1 MVNSTV
7 TQWLNSGEYLTEIDC
22 VLTNIVRASELSNS
36 EAETASVF
44 EREIFFLLKQKLNLN
59 IDIQRETVIR
69 GIVHSF
75 NSDVSNGRVDS
86 IMNDLIIEYKHHS
99 ALISEVDILSAYQ
112 QVTDYLIA
120 LNNNNGEKRDA
131 ILTDGTKISYFSFV
145 GEEVRHT
152 ALKVLE
158 KSDIDTVIKAILNKS
173 TKKFEPGNIVK
184 DFAISPISD
193 SYSKKVAIVLLN
205 ELLHNVV
212 DKSQMLF
219 SEWKSL
225 MHLSIDDN
233 GKSLDIEKRRIDLSN
248 IFGFTIADPDVE
260 YKALFALQ
268 TTYAI
273 IVKLI
278 ACKVVD
284 RLNFNSDTSGYHDLV
299 NLTSAKMLKFFLN
312 LEDGYSYSSQGIR
325 NFLEGDFFSWYADKN
340 QWNDEIYN
348 SISSLIKVVD
358 AYSAFSLEVSY
369 NPIDIFKDLYM
380 SIIPQSV
387 RHSMGEYF
395 TPEWLADR
403 VISESLSLISNKRWN
418 AIDPCCGSGIFIIS
432 LIKKIVGTTS
442 IRDLSQENRN
452 TLVNDIVSRVK
463 GIDINPLSVLSAR
476 VSYFIAL
483 HQICNIEDVEI
494 PIYLGDSA
502 IIPTEKKIDDI
513 VCYYYS
519 INNIKCESFD
529 VTLPKRLVLLPSFGK
544 IMSALQ
550 SMVKTDNSDA
560 LYRIIVKELS
570 DEEKSSSKLLSLIR
584 ALSENL
590 TYLHK
595 NNWDGIWIRI
605 VTNFMLIARIN
616 NQDLIVG
623 NPPWVKW
630 EHLPAAYTRKIK
642 QFCDV
647 RNIFCNDGGLYG
659 GAQLNICALISNVTA
674 SNWLNKDGILA
685 FLMPDSLMSQ
695 NSYEEFRNFYLDY
708 NKQERLFLQRLDRW
722 KAPLRPFRVGRKAVS
737 QDFNTYYYGYTPV
750 DYKSGVPVC
759 EITRRRKISDDILNL
774 YSSFDD
780 VKSNLILATSSA
792 KQHSSKS
799 TAFTY
804 SSDEFDYSP
813 IIGTTA
819 YLYRTGVESTPFEVF
834 KMIGI
839 GASSNP
845 NHYRFRNKIL
855 KTSRYKVD
863 DIPKDGWNFSIGL
876 IYPMLEGP
884 NIVPFDYDCGNN
896 FHIIPYLE
904 DAPKETV
911 SLEYLIDNHPTLA
924 KYFADHKYLLDMQSE
939 KSKSMHLGD
948 VFFALSKIGPY
959 TFAPYI
965 VAARDNSKF
974 CSTVVRQSLTPWGEM
989 KQTICVKH
997 TIIISQDK
1005 NKNFITEDE
1014 AHYINGILNSSI
1026 VVAYI
1031 HSTFKTNGFSLN
1043 KSNLFIPK
1051 FQPGHPLFEAIVSLS
1066 KEATENPS
1074 LREYNKELLTTAYL
1088 NLCCELNQ
1096 LVASSTN
1103 IDIDNSESNISSL
1116 LAPKNPTLNHT
1127 YFNTSDTSIAA
1138 EPFEIYQ
1145 WSRIHNSVQSTL
1157 PNEYTI
1163 LIGCY
1168 RGKKHLDWILSK
1180 QIYNI
1185 RLGDRKG
1192 SVKDYHECYMVA
1204 KKLYLY
1210 KINKPT
1216 HVLAFNISEFKER
1229 TGAELKEMEYPRKSL
1244 GKLYMTFTIELEA
1257 TDERCSYLNIA
1268 DILNGLSD
1276 HTKGAPIFIEPNQK
1290 HE

>member
-403 VISESLSLISNKRWN
+403 VIS
-418 AIDPCCGSGIFIIS
+418 
-432 LIKKIVGTTS
+432 
-442 IRDLSQENRN
+442 
-452 TLVNDIVSRVK
+452 
-463 GIDINPLSVLSAR
+463 
-476 VSYFIAL
+476 
-483 HQICNIEDVEI
+483 
-494 PIYLGDSA
+494 
-502 IIPTEKKIDDI
+502 
-513 VCYYYS
+513 
-519 INNIKCESFD
+519 
-529 VTLPKRLVLLPSFGK
+529 
-544 IMSALQ
+544 
-550 SMVKTDNSDA
+550 
-560 LYRIIVKELS
+560 
-570 DEEKSSSKLLSLIR
+570 
-584 ALSENL
+584 
-590 TYLHK
+590 
-595 NNWDGIWIRI
+595 
-605 VTNFMLIARIN
+605 
-616 NQDLIVG
+616 
-623 NPPWVKW
+623 
-630 EHLPAAYTRKIK
+630 
-642 QFCDV
+642 
-647 RNIFCNDGGLYG
+647 
-659 GAQLNICALISNVTA
+659 
-674 SNWLNKDGILA
+674 
-685 FLMPDSLMSQ
+685 
-695 NSYEEFRNFYLDY
+695 
-708 NKQERLFLQRLDRW
+708 
-722 KAPLRPFRVGRKAVS
+722 
-737 QDFNTYYYGYTPV
+737 
-750 DYKSGVPVC
+750 
-759 EITRRRKISDDILNL
+759 
-774 YSSFDD
+774 
-780 VKSNLILATSSA
+780 
-792 KQHSSKS
+792 
-799 TAFTY
+799 
-804 SSDEFDYSP
+804 
-813 IIGTTA
+813 
-819 YLYRTGVESTPFEVF
+819 
-834 KMIGI
+834 
-839 GASSNP
+839 
-845 NHYRFRNKIL
+845 
-855 KTSRYKVD
+855 
-863 DIPKDGWNFSIGL
+863 
-876 IYPMLEGP
+876 
-884 NIVPFDYDCGNN
+884 
-896 FHIIPYLE
+896 
-904 DAPKETV
+904 
-911 SLEYLIDNHPTLA
+911 
-924 KYFADHKYLLDMQSE
+924 
-939 KSKSMHLGD
+939 
-948 VFFALSKIGPY
+948 
-959 TFAPYI
+959 
-965 VAARDNSKF
+965 
-974 CSTVVRQSLTPWGEM
+974 
-989 KQTICVKH
+989 
-997 TIIISQDK
+997 
-1005 NKNFITEDE
+1005 
-1014 AHYINGILNSSI
+1014 
-1026 VVAYI
+1026 
-1031 HSTFKTNGFSLN
+1031 
-1043 KSNLFIPK
+1043 
-1051 FQPGHPLFEAIVSLS
+1051 
-1066 KEATENPS
+1066 
-1074 LREYNKELLTTAYL
+1074 
-1088 NLCCELNQ
+1088 
-1096 LVASSTN
+1096 
-1103 IDIDNSESNISSL
+1103 
-1116 LAPKNPTLNHT
+1116 
-1127 YFNTSDTSIAA
+1127 
-1138 EPFEIYQ
+1138 
-1145 WSRIHNSVQSTL
+1145 
-1157 PNEYTI
+1157 
-1163 LIGCY
+1163 
-1168 RGKKHLDWILSK
+1168 
-1180 QIYNI
+1180 
-1185 RLGDRKG
+1185 
-1192 SVKDYHECYMVA
+1192 
-1204 KKLYLY
+1204 
-1210 KINKPT
+1210 
-1216 HVLAFNISEFKER
+1216 
-1229 TGAELKEMEYPRKSL
+1229 
-1244 GKLYMTFTIELEA
+1244 
-1257 TDERCSYLNIA
+1257 
-1268 DILNGLSD
+1268 
-1276 HTKGAPIFIEPNQK
+1276 
-1290 HE
+1290 